1 MTAGRPPQRVRISH
15 VEWVA
20 DRLSDRD
27 RAIIGTINRLRIATG
42 LQLERLHFTDL
53 SGRSRN
59 VKRWQVLKR
68 LVDWR
73 VLMPLTRRIG
83 GPLHGSAKLVY
94 ALDSAGQALAAFDAN
109 RQAVAM
115 QVRRPG
121 PPGERFVAH
130 TLAVSELYVRL
141 TEIAARRAFQLTAFD
156 AEPACW
162 VRSGLGGWL
171 KPDAYAV
178 LSSDDYD
185 DALWIEVDRATEHLP
200 TLRRKL
206 VSYLDFMQ
214 RGQLGP
220 GGIMPRVLLTV
231 PGEGRLD
238 AVRSLL
244 AHLPAPADRLFHLAQ
259 ESDAAVYLAQAL
271 SGA

>member
-1 MTAGRPPQRVRISH
+1 MTAGRRPARVRLGH

-20 DRLSDRD
+20 DRLSERD
-27 RAIIGTINRLRIATG
+27 RAIVSTVNRLRLATG

-68 LVDWR
+68 LVDWG
-73 VLMPLTRRIG
+73 VLVPLPRRIG
-83 GPLHGSAKLVY
+83 GPAHGSAKLVY
-94 ALDSAGQALAAFDAN
+94 ALDSTGQGVTQLHATGSTDTS
-109 RQAVAM
+109 

-121 PPGERFVAH
+121 TPGERFVAH

-141 TEIAARRAFQLTAFD
+141 VEAAQHGQFRLRRFD
-156 AEPACW
+156 AEPASW
-162 VRSGLGGWL
+162 VPNGLGGWL

-178 LSSDDYD
+178 LSSDVYD
-185 DALWIEVDRATEHLP
+185 DAWWIEVDRATEHLP

-206 VSYLDFMQ
+206 TAYLDFME

-220 GGIMPRVLLTV
+220 SGVMPRVFVTV
-231 PGEGRLD
+231 PDEQR
-238 AVRSLL
+238 
-244 AHLPAPADRLFHLAQ
+244 Q
-259 ESDAAVYLAQAL
+259 AAVAAMLERLPEVAAKLLYVTTFDRAVQTVAQVL
-271 SGA
+271 RE